1 MFSFLYQ
8 NTSDKPNQNALIVFS
23 LERCQFLRSHSNG
36 DINSHERILSC
47 FCAKAHLV
55 FFIDVY
61 IIKMKYGHGELDTHH
76 PKHATVYNVIYIKSL
91 LIRVN
96 VSIIHPVVIIKQ
108 ALLAKQ
114 GKNK

>member
-8 NTSDKPNQNALIVFS
+8 STSDKPNQNALTVFS
-23 LERCQFLRSHSNG
+23 LERRQFLFSHSNG
-36 DINSHERILSC
+36 DINSHEKILSC

-55 FFIDVY
+55 FLIGVY
-61 IIKMKYGHGELDTHH
+61 TIRMKYGHGELDTHH

-96 VSIIHPVVIIKQ
+96 VSIIHLVVIIKQ
-108 ALLAKQ
+108 TLLAKQ
-114 GKNK
+114 GRP